1 MSYKDHAE
9 REFRALGYKPV
20 DQEEGPNKWIQENV
34 MELLEVFSK
43 QGHSGM
49 SAPVCVRY
57 FEKNPYQ
64 FKSYYTCADSFRPI
78 EFPYTPTTEYVERS
92 SGAES

>member
-57 FEKNPYQ
+57 FEKLALLEPL
-64 FKSYYTCADSFRPI
+64 SPLTGEDW
-78 EFPYTPTTEYVERS
+78 E
-92 SGAES
+92 